1 MFLNKRVY
9 LGIWIVLIGVVGCS
23 NQSPTGRGQLLMF
36 DQAQMRQMG
45 LDSFAQIKASES
57 ITDDPQILEYV
68 QCVTEALTQPE
79 LLHHINPNQQEQW
92 EVVVFESEQANA
104 FALPGGHI
112 GIYTGL
118 LHRAKTAAQL
128 AAIVGHEIGH
138 VLANHGNEQVSRNQ
152 ATNIGLGVIQ
162 IALGASETTAANQSL
177 IMAGLGLGAQ
187 IGILLPYGREQE
199 RESDVIGLELM
210 ARAGFNPAA
219 AMALW
224 QNMASAS
231 SSSPPQFL
239 STHPAHETRID
250 DLQAAQSQAQQ
261 WYRQAQ
267 QQGYRP
273 QCVAPSS

>member
-1 MFLNKRVY
+1 MFLKKWLY
-9 LGIWIVLIGVVGCS
+9 LGIWVVLIGVVGCS

-45 LDSFAQIKASES
+45 LASFAQIKASELIS
-57 ITDDPQILEYV
+57 DDPQILEYV
-68 QCVTEALTQPE
+68 QCVTAALTRPE

-118 LHRAKTAAQL
+118 LHRAKNAAQL

-138 VLANHGNEQVSRNQ
+138 VLANHGNEQVSRSQ

-162 IALGASETTAANQSL
+162 VALGASETTAANQSL

-219 AMALW
+219 AMTL
-224 QNMASAS
+224 
-231 SSSPPQFL
+231 
-239 STHPAHETRID
+239 
-250 DLQAAQSQAQQ
+250 
-261 WYRQAQ
+261 
-267 QQGYRP
+267 
-273 QCVAPSS
+273 